1 MHLQLVRIVT
11 FLPAALAVAHLH
23 AIREAIS
30 MQLGRP
36 SVTFLPAALAVA
48 HLMEE
53 AISAHQC
60 AHQCAHQRSSV
71 LINAHPQSFIS
82 MTHHIGL
89 RRCLLLKFLQAQ
101 PKPRVEV
108 VHSALERRTYPF
120 RTYPF
125 GA

>member
-1 MHLQLVRIVT
+1 
-11 FLPAALAVAHLH
+11 
-23 AIREAIS
+23 

-60 AHQCAHQRSSV
+60 AHQCSSVCSSALISVLISAHQRSSALIISAHQRSSV